1 MRPYPRPIQNNHYDG
16 VSVEILVLGDSNLVF
31 LENIDEML
39 TQLTLTKEEKEK
51 ERKDNQKTRKQIAT
65 GVYNYVFYLEQLR
78 NITTL
83 LPSSKIECL
92 KVRNV

>member
-39 TQLTLTKEEKEK
+39 TQLTLTKEEKE
-51 ERKDNQKTRKQIAT
+51 
-65 GVYNYVFYLEQLR
+65 
-78 NITTL
+78 
-83 LPSSKIECL
+83 
-92 KVRNV
+92 